1 MSTTE
6 KTAKKKAG
14 PVKSDAFV
22 GYLRAH
28 KKFPNLWCPG
38 CGNGIVMS
46 SLIRAIEKLELSKD
60 DVAMVSGIGCSS
72 RMPVYLDFQALHTTH
87 GRALAFATGVKFARP
102 DLKVIVITGDGDA
115 LSIGGNHLIHACR
128 RNIDITTIL
137 INNYTYGMTGG
148 QASPTTPSG
157 AYATTTPF
165 GNTEKQFDP
174 CALAK
179 GAGATF
185 VARTTVY
192 HTPQMDKILMEGI
205 SHRGFSFIEV
215 ISNCHTYYGRL
226 NHLGQATALLRRFQ
240 EKASKQAQN
249 DAVCSEESKDLIV
262 TGVLHRDTEKTE
274 LCDEYQK
281 LLDSLAKGGGH
292 E

>member
-1 MSTTE
+1 MSAVAAE
-6 KTAKKKAG
+6 SPPKRQL
-14 PVKSDAFV
+14 KSDVFLD
-22 GYLRAH
+22 YLRPH
-28 KKFPNLWCPG
+28 KRFPNLWCPG

-46 SLIRAIEKLELSKD
+46 SLVRAIEKLRIPKD
-60 DVAMVSGIGCSS
+60 EIALVSGIGCSS

-128 RNIDITTIL
+128 RNIDITTLL

-148 QASPTTPSG
+148 QVSPTTPSG
-157 AYATTTPF
+157 AFATTTPY
-165 GNTEKQFDP
+165 GNAEKNFEA
-174 CALAK
+174 CNLAQ

-192 HTPQMDKILMEGI
+192 HTPQMDRVITEAI
-205 SHRGFSFIEV
+205 THRGFSFVEI

-226 NHLGQATALLRRFQ
+226 NRLGQATALLRMFQ
-240 EKASKQAQN
+240 EKAAPVNRIKNVSP
-249 DAVCSEESKDLIV
+249 EETKDLIV

-281 LLDSLAKGGGH
+281 LVDHFTKGK
-292 E
+292 ET

>member
-1 MSTTE
+1 MTTTATDN
-6 KTAKKKAG
+6 KAKKSA
-14 PVKSDAFV
+14 KSDAFV
-22 GYLRAH
+22 DYLRPH
-28 KKFPNLWCPG
+28 KQFPNLWCPG
-38 CGNGIVMS
+38 CGNGVVMS
-46 SLIRAIEKLELSKD
+46 ALIRAIDKLAIPKD
-60 DVAMVSGIGCSS
+60 DVALVSGIGCSS
-72 RMPVYLDFQALHTTH
+72 RMPVYLNFQALHTTH

-148 QASPTTPSG
+148 QVSPTTPSG
-157 AYATTTPF
+157 SFATTTPY
-165 GNTEKQFDP
+165 GNSEKHFEACD
-174 CALAK
+174 LAK

-192 HTPQMDKILMEGI
+192 HTPQMDRIIMEAI
-205 SHRGFSFIEV
+205 AHPGFSFVEV

-226 NHLGQATALLRRFQ
+226 NKVGQAVALLRTFQ
-240 EKASKQAQN
+240 QRAASVEKAKSL
-249 DAVCSEESKDLIV
+249 SPEESKDLIV

-274 LCDEYQK
+274 LCFEYQR
-281 LLDSLAKGGGH
+281 LLDRMAKGDKT
-292 E
+292 

>member
-1 MSTTE
+1 MTT
-6 KTAKKKAG
+6 TAESVAEQRR
-14 PVKSDAFV
+14 SDV
-22 GYLRAH
+22 HLSYLRPH

-46 SLIRAIEKLELSKD
+46 SLVRAIDKLGLPRDE
-60 DVAMVSGIGCSS
+60 VALVSGIGCSS

-137 INNYTYGMTGG
+137 INNYIYGMTGG
-148 QASPTTPSG
+148 QVSPTTPSG

-165 GNTEKQFDP
+165 GNTEKHFEP
-174 CALAK
+174 CDLAK

-192 HTPQMDKILMEGI
+192 HTPQMDRVLADAIA
-205 SHRGFSFIEV
+205 HHGFSFVEV
-215 ISNCHTYYGRL
+215 LSNCHTYFGRL
-226 NHLGQATALLRRFQ
+226 NRLGSATALLQMFK
-240 EKASKQAQN
+240 EKTTSVGKT
-249 DAVCSEESKDLIV
+249 EESANGKIPI
-262 TGVLHRDTEKTE
+262 GVLHRDLETTE

-281 LLDSLAKGGGH
+281 IVDSLSKGKQG
-292 E
+292 